1 MIFIYSILGF
11 GFILLSVYILMYRDK
26 VSREMKKIKEKEI
39 EIQGINCRLDDI
51 QSQLNELDQP
61 LKQLN
66 DFSKIVLKYLK

>member
-39 EIQGINCRLDDI
+39 EIQGINCRLDEI
-51 QSQLNELDQP
+51 QCQLNELDQP
-61 LKQLN
+61 LKKLN